1 MVLDTVGA
9 QAVERLQGV
18 GHFSKGAGLGTA
30 RQTAGHA
37 AAMCYAPSSNGCK
50 SANLEHKGA
59 NATLFANRLD

>member
-18 GHFSKGAGLGTA
+18 GHFREGASLGAA

-37 AAMCYAPSSNGCK
+37 AAMCYAAPSNGCE